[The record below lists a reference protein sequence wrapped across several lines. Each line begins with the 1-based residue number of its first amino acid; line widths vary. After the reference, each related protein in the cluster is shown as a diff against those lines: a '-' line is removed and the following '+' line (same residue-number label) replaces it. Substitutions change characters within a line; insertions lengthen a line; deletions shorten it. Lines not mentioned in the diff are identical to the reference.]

1 MLLSLLNQQKSLDS
15 IRKVLLL
22 YSYIFSK
29 VNGKNNH
36 YFLMFYHFWTSVS
49 AGRILLN
56 SVRPSILLSVCKF
69 SQNWFFS
76 FFSETQH
83 GVMRPCAVVCVWERA
98 IFWGKIALWIKL
110 TKTGQIMSKNGVFRL
125 FWKIVSL
132 YLAKI
137 YAAMVP

>member
-83 GVMRPCAVVCVWERA
+83 GVMGSYLVVCDRA
-98 IFWGKIALWIKL
+98 EFFGKNSDQAKM
-110 TKTGQIMSKNGVFRL
+110 TKNGPR
-125 FWKIVSL
+125 KSHH
-132 YLAKI
+132 
-137 YAAMVP
+137 